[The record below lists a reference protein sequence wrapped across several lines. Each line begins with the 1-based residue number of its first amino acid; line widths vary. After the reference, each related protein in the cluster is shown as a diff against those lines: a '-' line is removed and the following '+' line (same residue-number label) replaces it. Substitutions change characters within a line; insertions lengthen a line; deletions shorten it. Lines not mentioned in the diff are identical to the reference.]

1 VSTAQLIV
9 TLAFVGLLGAF
20 HLVSRAAR
28 ASAGTAPV
36 TAARPAFRRGPLTAL
51 LVIAALVALGFVAAA
66 LVVSAADEDDDIT
79 APTQPTTT
87 TMPPMPPPP
96 PEPPRPALHAPAG
109 TALVARVVTNAKAV
123 VTTTRNRVGDRVRV
137 VKRERGVY
145 AVSVPGLSPARRR
158 DAVIRAQPSDRA
170 DGVKVS
176 ARKVGPGMEF
186 MVFSR
191 DTQTGEFADAGFELA
206 VFLPKQDLEATA
218 ADDDR
223 GRPEL
228 PGTR

>member
-66 LVVSAADEDDDIT
+66 LVVSAADEDDDVT

-96 PEPPRPALHAPAG
+96 PEPPRPALHAPTG

-191 DTQTGEFADAGFELA
+191 DAQTGEFADAGFELA